1 MKGTPVWR
9 KRVERG
15 EERERESEVEID
27 KLIDIQIDK
36 NIYKYRQV
44 NL

>member
-1 MKGTPVWR
+1 MWR

-27 KLIDIQIDK
+27 KLIDIQILDK